1 MQQLDDGT
9 LILSATDL
17 TSHLACAHLIQQK
30 RAAVEGR
37 RGSLPAGADPHAALI
52 QARGAAHESGQLEKL
67 RGEATRFVDLS
78 TLAPPTDRA
87 ALRAGADAT
96 REAMT
101 EGADLI
107 YQAPLF
113 DGRRQGRVDFLRRV
127 RGGSDL
133 GDFAYEV
140 LDTKLARKVKPLFV
154 HQLCLY
160 SELLAGAQGTAPEYA
175 HVILGDGTP
184 VTVELRRYS
193 ALHRHVVAQFE
204 RSLSS
209 PPLDTYPE
217 PVAHCDVCELFAEC
231 RRRLV
236 DDDHLSL
243 VATARRENR
252 EDLVQAGILTVAT
265 LAGTTPADKA
275 DSLGAERFEY
285 LRRQA
290 ALQVESRTT
299 GEPTHLNLEPVAGSG
314 YALLPAPSPGD
325 VYFDLEG
332 DPYVGS
338 EGIEYLWGWWTGDDY
353 EHRWAHDAASEKLAL
368 EHFVDRV
375 TELRT
380 AHPEMHVFHYAPH
393 ERAKLRS
400 LSMTYATREVEVD
413 ALLRG
418 EVLVDLFAVV
428 RQGLQ
433 IGEESYSLKAL
444 ERQHDFVRLERS
456 VREGGGSIV
465 TYEAWLQTRDE
476 DLLESVRAYN
486 EEDCRSTESLRRWL
500 EGDMRPEAEA
510 QFGVDFSELA
520 PEEKEDRGPP
530 DWMQDVLD
538 LIGRLAEPRP
548 GDAMDAQAPADR
560 ELLGNLL
567 LYHYRESKP
576 DWWRYFDLRGK
587 PLMDLVEDRDAV
599 AELRRLD
606 DIAPTPWKQS
616 LDYTFTFPAQEFR
629 LKTGGAE
636 DPTTGEKFKVVAVAS
651 DRIVLRRGKRQPPP
665 EPVAL
670 VPGSPVDIKVLREAL
685 IELAQRVL
693 DDDPTAFT
701 AALELLRGSP
711 PRTSAPLGEDVDSL
725 VAAVLGL
732 DLSILPV
739 QGPPGTGKT
748 YRAARVVVAALAVGK
763 RVGITAPSHAAIQNV
778 LDAVE
783 EFAHEEGQEFSGIYK
798 PGEGGSY
805 EGPHGMVGVAK
816 DNDDV
821 TDEFRLVAGTSWLF
835 ARPEHRS
842 AFDLVLVDEAGQ
854 FPLASAVAVGLAA
867 KNMVLLGDPQQLPQV
882 TQADH
887 PDGSGASVLEH
898 LLDGEQTIRED
909 RGVLLVESWR
919 MHPDIC
925 TFVSERSYDERLGS
939 LADCARRRV
948 DAPGA
953 ISGVGLRTMP
963 IEHEGRSQSSP
974 EEAEAIATACAEL
987 LSGSTVTDRKGEQ
1000 RTLVPR
1006 DILVV
1011 APYNLAVR
1019 EIEASVPDGVQVGTV
1034 DRFQGK
1040 EAPVVFYAMTCSAGE
1055 DVPRGME
1062 FLFDAH
1068 RFNVAISRA
1077 QCLAVLVHSPRLL
1090 DADCP
1095 TLRAMEL
1102 VDGVCR
1108 FVELAKPVG

>member
-1 MQQLDDGT
+1 MQQLDDST

-17 TSHLACAHLIQQK
+17 TSHLACAHLVQQR
-30 RAAVEGR
+30 RAAVESR

-52 QARGAAHESGQLEKL
+52 QARGEAHEAEQLEKL
-67 RGEATRFVDLS
+67 RGEITRFVDLS
-78 TLAPPTDRA
+78 ALPPATDRA
-87 ALRAGADAT
+87 ALQIGADAT
-96 REAMT
+96 REAIG

-127 RGGSDL
+127 PGESNL
-133 GDFAYEV
+133 GNFAYEV
-140 LDTKLARKVKPLFV
+140 LDTKLARQVKPHFV

-160 SELLAGAQGTAPEYA
+160 SELLAGVQGTAPGYG
-175 HVILGDGTP
+175 HVILGDGTS
-184 VTVELRRYS
+184 VAVELRRYS
-193 ALHRHVVAQFE
+193 ALHRHVVSQLEELVA
-204 RSLSS
+204 L
-209 PPLDTYPE
+209 PPRDTYPE
-217 PVAHCDVCELFAEC
+217 PVAHCDVCKLFAEC
-231 RRRLV
+231 RQRLI

-252 EDLVQAGILTVAT
+252 EDLVRAGISTVAA
-265 LAGTTPADKA
+265 LAGTTPSDRA
-275 DSLGAERFEY
+275 DSLGTERFEY

-290 ALQVESRTT
+290 SLQVESRTT

-332 DPYVGS
+332 DPYVGD
-338 EGIEYLWGWWTGDDY
+338 EGIEYLWGWWTGDGY

-375 TELRT
+375 TELRA
-380 AHPEMHVFHYAPH
+380 AHPEMHVFHYARH

-433 IGEESYSLKAL
+433 IGEETYSLKAL
-444 ERQHDFVRLERS
+444 ERQHDFVRLEQS

-465 TYEAWLQTRDE
+465 TYEAWLQIGDQ

-510 QFGVDFSELA
+510 QFGIDFSELA

-538 LIGRLAEPRP
+538 LIARLAEPRP
-548 GDAMDAQAPADR
+548 GDAEDAQAPTDR

-587 PLMDLVEDRDAV
+587 SLMDLIEDRDAV
-599 AELRRLD
+599 AELSRRD

-629 LKTGGAE
+629 LKTGDAE
-636 DPTTGEKFKVVAVAS
+636 DPTTGEKHKVVAVAT

-670 VPGSPVDIKVLREAL
+670 VPSSPVGMKVLREAL
-685 IELAQRVL
+685 VELAQRVL
-693 DDDPTAFT
+693 DEEPSAFT

-711 PRTSAPLGEDVDSL
+711 PRTSGPLGEDVDSL

-732 DLSILPV
+732 DRSILPV

-748 YRAARVVVAALAVGK
+748 YRAARVVVAALAAGK

-783 EFAHEEGQEFSGIYK
+783 EFAHEEGQSFSGIYK
-798 PGEGGSY
+798 PGEGGGY
-805 EGPHGMVGVAK
+805 EGPHGMVEVAK
-816 DNDDV
+816 DNDAV
-821 TDEFRLVAGTSWLF
+821 TDEFQLVAGTAWLL
-835 ARPEHRS
+835 ARPEHRR

-867 KNMVLLGDPQQLPQV
+867 ENMVLLGDPQQLPQV

-887 PDGSGASVLEH
+887 PGGSGASVLEH
-898 LLDGEQTIRED
+898 LLDGAQTIGGD

-939 LADCARRRV
+939 LPECARQRV
-948 DAPGA
+948 DASGA

-974 EEAEAIATACAEL
+974 EEAEAIASACAEL
-987 LSGSTVTDRKGEQ
+987 LSGATVTDRQGEQ
-1000 RTLVPR
+1000 RGLVPK

-1019 EIEASVPDGVQVGTV
+1019 EIEALVPAGVQVGTV

-1040 EAPVVFYAMTCSAGE
+1040 EAPVVFYAMTCSTGE

-1108 FVELAKPVG
+1108 LVELAKPVG

>member
-1 MQQLDDGT
+1 
-9 LILSATDL
+9 
-17 TSHLACAHLIQQK
+17 
-30 RAAVEGR
+30 
-37 RGSLPAGADPHAALI
+37 
-52 QARGAAHESGQLEKL
+52 
-67 RGEATRFVDLS
+67 
-78 TLAPPTDRA
+78 
-87 ALRAGADAT
+87 
-96 REAMT
+96 
-101 EGADLI
+101 
-107 YQAPLF
+107 
-113 DGRRQGRVDFLRRV
+113 
-127 RGGSDL
+127 
-133 GDFAYEV
+133 
-140 LDTKLARKVKPLFV
+140 
-154 HQLCLY
+154 
-160 SELLAGAQGTAPEYA
+160 
-175 HVILGDGTP
+175 
-184 VTVELRRYS
+184 
-193 ALHRHVVAQFE
+193 
-204 RSLSS
+204 
-209 PPLDTYPE
+209 
-217 PVAHCDVCELFAEC
+217 
-231 RRRLV
+231 
-236 DDDHLSL
+236 
-243 VATARRENR
+243 
-252 EDLVQAGILTVAT
+252 
-265 LAGTTPADKA
+265 
-275 DSLGAERFEY
+275 
-285 LRRQA
+285 
-290 ALQVESRTT
+290 
-299 GEPTHLNLEPVAGSG
+299 
-314 YALLPAPSPGD
+314 
-325 VYFDLEG
+325 
-332 DPYVGS
+332 
-338 EGIEYLWGWWTGDDY
+338 
-353 EHRWAHDAASEKLAL
+353 
-368 EHFVDRV
+368 
-375 TELRT
+375 
-380 AHPEMHVFHYAPH
+380 
-393 ERAKLRS
+393 
-400 LSMTYATREVEVD
+400 
-413 ALLRG
+413 
-418 EVLVDLFAVV
+418 
-428 RQGLQ
+428 
-433 IGEESYSLKAL
+433 
-444 ERQHDFVRLERS
+444 
-456 VREGGGSIV
+456 
-465 TYEAWLQTRDE
+465 
-476 DLLESVRAYN
+476 
-486 EEDCRSTESLRRWL
+486 
-500 EGDMRPEAEA
+500 
-510 QFGVDFSELA
+510 
-520 PEEKEDRGPP
+520 
-530 DWMQDVLD
+530 MQDVLD